1 MDQNK
6 KKISVG
12 VVLAIIFGALIMLG
26 IIAGLIYMVMP
37 SGVFGSGRS
46 ENSGNS
52 NIFDSND
59 FDHMRD
65 GDGYDA
71 SRPVSKQMPLDQF
84 MEVDVNVESMTVI
97 IKPGDKYEVDYETV
111 EGLEPKISQNGKS
124 LSIIQ
129 QGSIKNPM
137 QDYMSELY
145 IMVPQNEPLA
155 KVRINCGGSHIHIRD
170 VTVYINELITGTGDI
185 VVANVNSQSTAAKTD
200 SGIITM
206 ESVDMGQSE
215 LASNSGDITVRASR
229 FGDINAS
236 TDSGNIH
243 VEGSV
248 EDFSKYNMN
257 LVSGQ
262 GKVIVQ
268 SQEQG
273 SNYITSGGVFAMN
286 MATNSGDI
294 SVQ

>member
-26 IIAGLIYMVMP
+26 IIAGFIYMMIP
-37 SGVFGSGRS
+37 TGGFGLGRS
-46 ENSGNS
+46 ENSGSSNS
-52 NIFDSND
+52 FSSND
-59 FDHMRD
+59 FDHTRD

-111 EGLEPKISQNGKS
+111 EGLEPEISQNGKS

-215 LASNSGDITVRASR
+215 LASNTGDITVRASR
-229 FGDINAS
+229 FGDINSS

-257 LVSGQ
+257 LVSVQ
-262 GKVIVQ
+262 GKVIIQ

>member
-170 VTVYINELITGTGDI
+170 VTIYVNELITGTGDI

>member
-46 ENSGNS
+46 ENSGSS

-111 EGLEPKISQNGKS
+111 EGLEPEISQNGKS

>member
-155 KVRINCGGSHIHIRD
+155 KVRINCGGSHINIRD

>member
-46 ENSGNS
+46 ENSGSS

-59 FDHMRD
+59 FDHTRD

-215 LASNSGDITVRASR
+215 LASNTGDITVRASR
-229 FGDINAS
+229 FGDINSS

-262 GKVIVQ
+262 GKVIIQ

-286 MATNSGDI
+286 MATNTGDI

>member
-1 MDQNK
+1 MDQKK

-46 ENSGNS
+46 ENSGSS

-59 FDHMRD
+59 FDHTRD
-65 GDGYDA
+65 GDSYDA

-206 ESVDMGQSE
+206 ESVDMGQSV
-215 LASNSGDITVRASR
+215 LSTDTGNVDVRASR
-229 FGDINAS
+229 FGDLDISNN
-236 TDSGNIH
+236 TGKTRI
-243 VEGSV
+243 EGAR
-248 EDFSKYNMN
+248 EDLSNYNMN
-257 LVSGQ
+257 LSTDTGN
-262 GKVIVQ
+262 ITVQ
-268 SQEQG
+268 SQDQG
-273 SNYITSGGVFAMN
+273 KNYTTSGGSFSL
-286 MATNSGDI
+286 TISSDTGDI
-294 SVQ
+294 SIQ

>member
-215 LASNSGDITVRASR
+215 LASNSGYITVRASR